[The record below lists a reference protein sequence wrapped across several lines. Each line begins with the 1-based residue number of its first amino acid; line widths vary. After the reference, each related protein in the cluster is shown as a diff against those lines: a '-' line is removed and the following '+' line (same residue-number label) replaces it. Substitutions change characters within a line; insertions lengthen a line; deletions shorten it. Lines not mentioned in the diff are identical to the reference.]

1 MDHAASQVEEQSLA
15 LSKAKR
21 ALLLRD
27 GLVFL
32 TLTLIALVLY
42 GVTLALF
49 RSFERHRADL
59 AVYWADRGRDEVQH
73 GQAVQA
79 VASLRNAL
87 SYDPDNRGNELLLA
101 EALSNAG
108 QIEQATNYFLNLRD
122 IRPGDG
128 FINLQLARLARSK
141 GTVTEA
147 VDDYHASI
155 FGDWGGDGAVRR
167 RNVRLELA
175 DYLTSLH
182 QPEAARAELLIASGN
197 APNDPKINVTLGAK
211 FAAIGDV
218 ADALSAYKKAEA
230 ADSHNEA
237 VVEAIGRL
245 SFQAGDYERAH
256 TYLEEALALGISDQA
271 EKSRVM
277 AMAAEAGR
285 SVDLSFSRGLS
296 ARQRTE
302 HLFVAKDIAETR
314 LRACSTQLGD
324 PALRSSAMQDL
335 AGRWKATDKQ
345 SRRSVQQDADA
356 QDSMADLINDTEVI
370 TAKECGQPS
379 GDDALLLKLAGH

>member
-1 MDHAASQVEEQSLA
+1 MA

-32 TLTLIALVLY
+32 TLTLVALALY
-42 GVTLALF
+42 GVTLILF
-49 RSFERHRADL
+49 RSFERHREDL

-73 GQAVQA
+73 GQAGQA

-87 SYDPDNRGNELLLA
+87 SYDPDNRGYELLLA
-101 EALSNAG
+101 QALSDSG
-108 QIEQATNYFLNLRD
+108 RIEQATNYFLNLRD
-122 IRPGDG
+122 LRPGDG

-141 GTVTEA
+141 GTPTEA
-147 VDDYHASI
+147 VNDYHASI

-182 QPEAARAELLIASGN
+182 QTEAARAELLIASGN
-197 APNDPKINVTLGAK
+197 APNDLNVIVTIGGK
-211 FAAIGDV
+211 FAAIGDA
-218 ADALSAYKKAEA
+218 ADALTAYKKAEA

-237 VVEAIGRL
+237 VLEAIGRL
-245 SFQAGDYERAH
+245 SFQTGDYERAH
-256 TYLEEALALGISDQA
+256 TYLEKALGLGIPDQSQKDGVVALSSEA
-271 EKSRVM
+271 ERL
-277 AMAAEAGR
+277 
-285 SVDLSFSRGLS
+285 VDLSFSRGLS

-302 HLFVAKDIAETR
+302 HLFLAKNIAELR
-314 LRACSTQLGD
+314 LHTCSAQLSD
-324 PALRSSAMQDL
+324 PALRSFAMQDL
-335 AGRWKATDKQ
+335 ESRWKATHKL

-356 QDSMADLINDTEVI
+356 QDSMADLINDTEWI